1 MFFRFDGIFWLAAL
15 SRSIDFCSVLDHLC
29 WGHSARVLREF
40 FSHIVFVLKPI
51 ILLLLTACAIKN
63 RKFKVFEFLVLEY
76 KLFSKNY
83 VMSTSNLDK
92 LIIWIKIPEKSDFFI
107 YLKLDGR
114 SIRTYYPINVR
125 YCSIVHFKLQIVIS
139 FHDENLILI
148 QSLWCHE
155 KYN

>member
-92 LIIWIKIPEKSDFFI
+92 LIIWIKIPEKCDFFI

-125 YCSIVHFKLQIVIS
+125 YYSIVHFKLQIVIS

-155 KYN
+155 K

>member
-1 MFFRFDGIFWLAAL
+1 M
-15 SRSIDFCSVLDHLC
+15 
-29 WGHSARVLREF
+29 
-40 FSHIVFVLKPI
+40 
-51 ILLLLTACAIKN
+51 LLTACAIKN

-114 SIRTYYPINVR
+114 YYPINVR
-125 YCSIVHFKLQIVIS
+125 YYGIVHFKLQIVVS

-155 KYN
+155 K